1 MLLSPLPEP
10 FLQMYL
16 VALTVHLLE
25 VLEEEKC
32 IVKEPPWME

>member
-1 MLLSPLPEP
+1 MLLSPLLEP
-10 FLQMYL
+10 FLQICL

-25 VLEEEKC
+25 VLEEEKR